1 MVTKNNKKGTFKS
14 HVGNILNEA
23 RIRIHNLSPK
33 LAISIISIVIAIL
46 IIEVILRL
54 TSEKT
59 YGLDKCQSLDEEFH
73 HVMIPN
79 RQCRFKTDEWDVVYK
94 INSMSL
100 RDMEYTLN
108 KPEGIFRILVLGDSF
123 AQVHGVD
130 IDESFPKLLER
141 RLNFQDNANI
151 EIINSGVFAYSPLVE
166 YLFLKKKGVLF
177 EPDLVIIAFTPTD
190 FWEDRQRF
198 KELELSYP
206 GSSAEEIEEKIFDG
220 SAKFKFENINSI
232 NTKSAR
238 PKSLLPFL
246 PFRVKSWLK
255 ENLRVYSK
263 LVNFIKAGNSPV
275 QQNVLHLG
283 DIDKDIMAIQ
293 RGDKISDEDW
303 EKLWILPVK
312 YLGMMKKILDE
323 QKVPMVV
330 VIIPDPAQISDREW
344 PGRKLL
350 GYPEHFV
357 DTRTPFEE
365 ELTRRLKALDISSIN
380 LLPDFKKSSIFP
392 LYFDND
398 GHWRES
404 GHKVATEI
412 IYEGLT
418 RMGILVNKF

>member
-123 AQVHGVD
+123 AQGHGVD

-151 EIINSGVFAYSPLVE
+151 EIINSGVFAYSPSV
-166 YLFLKKKGVLF
+166 
-177 EPDLVIIAFTPTD
+177 
-190 FWEDRQRF
+190 
-198 KELELSYP
+198 
-206 GSSAEEIEEKIFDG
+206 EEIEEKIFDG

-293 RGDKISDEDW
+293 RGD
-303 EKLWILPVK
+303 
-312 YLGMMKKILDE
+312 
-323 QKVPMVV
+323 
-330 VIIPDPAQISDREW
+330 
-344 PGRKLL
+344 
-350 GYPEHFV
+350 
-357 DTRTPFEE
+357 
-365 ELTRRLKALDISSIN
+365 
-380 LLPDFKKSSIFP
+380 
-392 LYFDND
+392 
-398 GHWRES
+398 
-404 GHKVATEI
+404 
-412 IYEGLT
+412 
-418 RMGILVNKF
+418 